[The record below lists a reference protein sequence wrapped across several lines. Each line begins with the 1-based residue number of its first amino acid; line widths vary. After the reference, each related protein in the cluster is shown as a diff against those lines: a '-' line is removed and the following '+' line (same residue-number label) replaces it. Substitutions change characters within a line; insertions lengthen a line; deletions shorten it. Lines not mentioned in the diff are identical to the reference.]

1 MCVLYVFFFKQK
13 TAYEMRISD
22 WSADVCSSDLRIAL
36 RDRVA
41 RRFAQALRRLRRQ
54 GSERQRLA
62 LADIGEDA
70 LDAAIGEQ
78 DRPAARQV
86 AEAQQQ
92 LARVPEFFQRF
103 GDDAARVQR
112 RRDGRGVV
120 AGLGAAVEGGRLTR
134 ARRAARMPQDDMLV
148 FATRAA
154 ARGEE
159 GLRLDRKSV
168 V

>member
-1 MCVLYVFFFKQK
+1 MYDVLVCLVSPRCILSFCVLFCKLLTAYELRISDCISDVCFSYKQK

-22 WSADVCSSDLRIAL
+22 WSSVVCSSDL
-36 RDRVA
+36 
-41 RRFAQALRRLRRQ
+41 
-54 GSERQRLA
+54 
-62 LADIGEDA
+62 
-70 LDAAIGEQ
+70 
-78 DRPAARQV
+78 
-86 AEAQQQ
+86 AQQQ

-134 ARRAARMPQDDMLV
+134 ARRAARLQQDDMLV

-154 ARGEE
+154 DRGAENGRAACRE
-159 GLRLDRKSV
+159 
-168 V
+168 